1 MKELW
6 WLGEMESQL
15 LKTSYVCNG
24 QLLFGVKLGQLLLVQ
39 KEVKIMSGLIPKLF
53 PSLFCTMQII
63 QKMYFPP
70 DWKSTAICLVKP

>member
-1 MKELW
+1 M
-6 WLGEMESQL
+6 GSQL

-53 PSLFCTMQII
+53 SSPFRTMQII
-63 QKMYFPP
+63 QKMYFPT
-70 DWKSTAICLVKP
+70 DWQSAAVCLLKL